1 MSKNNPWLGGGGNKK
16 MDLYL
21 CYGLVLECSPK
32 VCVLNRLVLRVVLLR
47 DCEIFKRWGL
57 LEVLV
62 TGDEPLKETA
72 GHRSFGLFSSQGP

>member
-1 MSKNNPWLGGGGNKK
+1 